1 MILLVTR
8 WAVLA
13 VAAAGLV
20 FFAPSLFGG
29 ARSERLAMARLE
41 GLAAWTESLRDT
53 IAGAVG
59 LEQAIPATA
68 AAAAPAIREELTALS
83 DRLRV
88 RTPLPT
94 ALQQFADDLD
104 DSSADLIVAALMLN
118 SQLRGPGL
126 RDVLTSLAASARDEL
141 EMRRRVNAGRASTR
155 RSVQIVMGITIAFVL
170 GLTLFNQAYVEP
182 YSSPVGQLVLRAD
195 PALLRRRVRLDA
207 PPGRLRGARAV
218 PVHLHLG
225 GRQVT
230 AIMLVGAVVRPGRAA
245 AGAPVRHRPGQ
256 RRRGARAARRRPRPD
271 AAYGRAEQGREGD
284 RVPPRAPDRLAGAR
298 PARGARLEP
307 ARRHCGPTSPIMGG
321 TVEGHLG
328 MSVLAAVAGLF
339 APTVMLAPAIYFF
352 GASISSPLWLALV
365 GALLGAVLPTLQLQ
379 SNAKERRRDFRHV
392 VSSFLDL
399 VSMNLA
405 GGRGVPEA
413 LQSAVSLSNGWGMVR
428 IRETLQNARL
438 QGVTPWAALGDLGQE
453 IAVEELRDLAAALSL
468 VAEDGAKVRE
478 SLAARAVSMRQRE
491 LADAEGRAAQRS
503 QSMLIA
509 QLLLCVGFLLF
520 LIYPP
525 ISQILGF

>member
-1 MILLVTR
+1 
-8 WAVLA
+8 
-13 VAAAGLV
+13 
-20 FFAPSLFGG
+20 
-29 ARSERLAMARLE
+29 
-41 GLAAWTESLRDT
+41 
-53 IAGAVG
+53 
-59 LEQAIPATA
+59 
-68 AAAAPAIREELTALS
+68 
-83 DRLRV
+83 
-88 RTPLPT
+88 
-94 ALQQFADDLD
+94 
-104 DSSADLIVAALMLN
+104 
-118 SQLRGPGL
+118 
-126 RDVLTSLAASARDEL
+126 
-141 EMRRRVNAGRASTR
+141 
-155 RSVQIVMGITIAFVL
+155 
-170 GLTLFNQAYVEP
+170 
-182 YSSPVGQLVLRAD
+182 
-195 PALLRRRVRLDA
+195 
-207 PPGRLRGARAV
+207 
-218 PVHLHLG
+218 
-225 GRQVT
+225 VT
-230 AIMLVGAVVRPGRAA
+230 AIMLVGAVCGLGVLLLVLQFDTGRASGA
-245 AGAPVRHRPGQ
+245 AEL
-256 RRRGARAARRRPRPD
+256 ARLD
-271 AAYGRAEQGREGD
+271 AAHDRTRRTAGLSRDEKETESLRVRQIGSQVRALLE
-284 RVPPRAPDRLAGAR
+284 
-298 PARGARLEP
+298 ARGWNLPSGLRADL
-307 ARRHCGPTSPIMGG
+307 AIMGG

-352 GASISSPLWLALV
+352 GASISSPLWLALL

-413 LQSAVSLSNGWGMVR
+413 LQSAVSLSNGWGMVL